1 MCSLRQFFFL
11 FRTSMNPL
19 VSAIKLLSISL
30 VLVLSACGGTVKIDP
45 RSINDS
51 LRVEGVSQVS
61 IDLTPEAKVKQAEN
75 LIFSRDELASQLR
88 RRLESK
94 GLIGSGAAFSVE
106 ILITDIRVR
115 SGFSAI
121 MFGFLAGDDHISGKV
136 RLLNKAG
143 QPVRSFEVNASY
155 AFGGVAGGQ
164 DGARMN
170 WLYDKFSE
178 LAQIEL
184 EKNVMAARPG
194 SVVAT
199 SAAGI
204 IGAVPGGGASPGA
217 TASSAPALTAT
228 GSNATVA
235 SVAPS
240 VGPNLGS
247 GGVKRVPYLS
257 ERGQEYYLAYLA
269 LPGPKAFA
277 ISVTGYWRYA
287 QFVNANIANRSADP
301 KLRAIEN
308 CREAANGDCVLY
320 AVDNDVVFGGGSVA
334 GSTAGSPAQASS
346 SSRQFANADHVPF
359 LSAKGKE
366 GYREWIA
373 RPLPRAFAVAANGH
387 YWAAYGDTPGDAS
400 LPIDI
405 QERALAGCAKN
416 AGQVC
421 KLYAVNERVVWPD

>member
-1 MCSLRQFFFL
+1 
-11 FRTSMNPL
+11 MNPL

-61 IDLTPEAKVKQAEN
+61 IGLTPEAKVKQAEN

-136 RLLNKAG
+136 RLLNRAG

-178 LAQIEL
+178 LAEIEL

-204 IGAVPGGGASPGA
+204 IGAVPGAATSQEATATNASPP
-217 TASSAPALTAT
+217 S
-228 GSNATVA
+228 VA
-235 SVAPS
+235 SG
-240 VGPNLGS
+240 VGPNLGAGS
-247 GGVKRVPYLS
+247 VKRVPYLS
-257 ERGQEYYLAYLA
+257 EKGQEYYSEYLA

-301 KLRAIEN
+301 KIRAIEN

-334 GSTAGSPAQASS
+334 GSTAGSPGQASPS
-346 SSRQFANADHVPF
+346 RRQFANADHVPF

-387 YWAAYGDTPGDAS
+387 YWAAYGDKPGDAS
-400 LPIDI
+400 LPVDI

-416 AGQVC
+416 SGQVC